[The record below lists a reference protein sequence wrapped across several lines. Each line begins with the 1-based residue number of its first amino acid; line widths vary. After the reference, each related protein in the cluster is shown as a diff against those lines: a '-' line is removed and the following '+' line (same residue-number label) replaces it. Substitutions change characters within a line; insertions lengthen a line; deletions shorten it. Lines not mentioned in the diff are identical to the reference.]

1 MQEFN
6 PTMTGDSVRDH
17 TLDCAKKFKTS
28 WVELGRSLYSVY
40 RDKLYK
46 TWGYGTFDAYAAKE
60 INIRKVTALKLL
72 RSYFFLEKEE
82 PQYLKEEYVDET
94 DAASIPS
101 YESVDVLRLAK
112 NKKTLDSHD
121 YENLKKNVFGKG
133 KDAGE
138 MRKDLT
144 ALIRQREE
152 LSPEEAWEKKK
163 ASQIKRTI
171 SLLKSLKEELS
182 ASKTLSAS
190 MLKDIDS
197 LIKKL
202 DDEI

>member
-6 PTMTGDSVRDH
+6 PTMTGDTVRDH
-17 TLDCAKKFKTS
+17 TLDCAKRFKTS
-28 WVELGRSLYSVY
+28 WVDLGRALYSVY

-60 INIRKVTALKLL
+60 INIRKATALKLL

-112 NKKTLDSHD
+112 NKKTLDSRD

-144 ALIRQREE
+144 ALMRSREE

-163 ASQIKRTI
+163 ESQVKRMLT
-171 SLLKSLKEELS
+171 LLKNLKEEIS
-182 ASKTLSAS
+182 VAKTLSKS
-190 MLKDIDS
+190 TVHDIEG

-202 DDEI
+202 ESEI